1 MLNSSFF
8 THRSMPDSPVGIEV
22 NMYSTVMTSMI
33 DGIRAVPVRVEAD
46 ISTGMPVFDMVG
58 YLAPEVRE
66 ARERVRTALHNCGI
80 VLPARRITINLSPG
94 DRRKSGTGFDV
105 AIAVAILAALELVP
119 AENCRNLV
127 LIGELNLSG
136 QIMPVK
142 GVLPMVSDG
151 IARGDRRFL
160 VPASN
165 LGEGR
170 LVKPAEVLGFDALP
184 EVIAYLREGTYHEP
198 VMKGENSRSKAA
210 NPDFAEV
217 NGQKFLKRAAEVAA
231 SGMHNML
238 MVGPPGAGKTMISER
253 MASILPPLT
262 EREELELSKIY
273 SVCGL
278 LSGSQGLLKERPFR
292 SPHHTISTAGLAG
305 GGMIPMPGEISLAHN
320 GVLYLDELTEFHKST
335 LEVLRQP
342 LENHKIHLSRAMGNV
357 EYPANF
363 LLLASMNPCGCGY
376 YPDRNRCRCSRPA
389 LRRYFEKVS
398 QPLLDRMDICM
409 EAPGVSFEELVA
421 NSVNESSKDIRER
434 VIACHEI
441 QKKRYAG
448 ENFCFNSRIPASRIR
463 EFCRLGEKE
472 ERYMESMFH
481 KMELTART
489 YHKILRVARTIA
501 DMEQTAEIGLGH
513 LNEAVCYR
521 SMDEHFWGGLQ

>member
-1 MLNSSFF
+1 
-8 THRSMPDSPVGIEV
+8 
-22 NMYSTVMTSMI
+22 MYSTVMTSMI
-33 DGIRAVPVRVEAD
+33 DGICAVPVRVEAD

-66 ARERVRTALHNCGI
+66 AKERVRTALHNCGI

-94 DRRKSGTGFDV
+94 DRRKSGTGFDM

-119 AENCRNLV
+119 AGNCRGLV
-127 LIGELNLSG
+127 MIGELNLSG

-142 GVLPMVSDG
+142 GVLPTVSDG
-151 IARGDRRFL
+151 VSRGEKHFL
-160 VPASN
+160 VPAGN
-165 LGEGR
+165 LKEGR
-170 LVKPAEVLGFDALP
+170 LVKDAQVLGFDTLP
-184 EVIAYLREGTYHEP
+184 AVIAYLKDGTYQEP
-198 VMKGENSRSKAA
+198 DVKGTFSSVMVKK
-210 NPDFAEV
+210 PDFSEV

-253 MASILPPLT
+253 MASILPPLS

-273 SVCGL
+273 SVCGF
-278 LSGSQGLLKERPFR
+278 LSGSKGLLKERPFR
-292 SPHHTISTAGLAG
+292 SPHHTITTAGLAG

-342 LENHKIHLSRAMGNV
+342 LEDHEIHLSRTMGNV
-357 EYPANF
+357 VYPADF

-376 YPDRNRCRCSRPA
+376 YPDRNRCRCSAPA
-389 LRRYFEKVS
+389 LRRYFDKVS

-409 EAPGVSFEELVA
+409 EAPGVSYEELVGNA
-421 NSVNESSKDIRER
+421 VNESSEEIRER
-434 VIACHEI
+434 VMACHRI
-441 QKKRYAG
+441 QTKRFSG
-448 ENFCFNSRIPASRIR
+448 EKFCFNSRIPASRIR

-472 ERYMESMFH
+472 EHYMESMFR
-481 KMELTART
+481 KMNLTART

-501 DMEQTAEIGLGH
+501 DMDQAADIGLCH
-513 LNEAVCYR
+513 LQEAVCYR
-521 SMDEHFWGGLQ
+521 SMDERFWGGLP

>member
-1 MLNSSFF
+1 
-8 THRSMPDSPVGIEV
+8 
-22 NMYSTVMTSMI
+22 MYSTVMTSMI

-80 VLPARRITINLSPG
+80 VLPAKRITINLSPG

-105 AIAVAILAALELVP
+105 AIAVAILAALELIP

-127 LIGELNLSG
+127 MIGELNLSG

-142 GVLPMVSDG
+142 GVLPTVSDG
-151 IARGDRRFL
+151 VSRGEKRFL
-160 VPASN
+160 VPAGN
-165 LGEGR
+165 LKEGR
-170 LVKPAEVLGFDALP
+170 LVKEAEVFGFDTLP
-184 EVIAYLREGTYHEP
+184 EVIAYLRDASYHEP
-198 VMKGENSRSKAA
+198 SGKIENVTEKAA
-210 NPDFAEV
+210 RPDFAEV
-217 NGQKFLKRAAEVAA
+217 NGQKFLKRGAEVAA

-262 EREELELSKIY
+262 EQEELELSKIY

-305 GGMIPMPGEISLAHN
+305 GGVVPMPGEISLAHN

-342 LENHKIHLSRAMGNV
+342 LEDHRIHLSRAMGNV
-357 EYPANF
+357 VYPANF

-376 YPDRNRCRCSRPA
+376 YPDRNRCRCSQPA
-389 LRRYFEKVS
+389 LRRYFDKVS

-409 EAPGVSFEELVA
+409 EAPGVTYRDLVG
-421 NSVNESSKDIRER
+421 NYVNESSEDIRRR

-448 ENFCFNSRIPASRIR
+448 EDFCFNSRIPASSIR
-463 EFCRLGEKE
+463 KFCPLGEKE
-472 ERYMESMFH
+472 ERYMENIFH

-501 DMEQTAEIGLGH
+501 DMDHSAEIGLAH

-521 SMDEHFWGGLQ
+521 SMDERFWGGLYE

>member
-1 MLNSSFF
+1 
-8 THRSMPDSPVGIEV
+8 
-22 NMYSTVMTSMI
+22 MYSTVMTSMI

-80 VLPARRITINLSPG
+80 VLPAKRITINLSPG

-105 AIAVAILAALELVP
+105 AIAVAILAALELIP

-127 LIGELNLSG
+127 MIGELNLSG

-142 GVLPMVSDG
+142 GVLPTVSDG
-151 IARGDRRFL
+151 VSRGEKRFL
-160 VPASN
+160 VPAGN
-165 LGEGR
+165 LKEGR
-170 LVKPAEVLGFDALP
+170 LVKEAEVFGFDTLP
-184 EVIAYLREGTYHEP
+184 EVIAYLRDGSYHEP
-198 VMKGENSRSKAA
+198 SGKIEIVTEKAA
-210 NPDFAEV
+210 RPDFAEV
-217 NGQKFLKRAAEVAA
+217 NGQKFLKRGAEVAA

-262 EREELELSKIY
+262 EQEELELSKIY

-305 GGMIPMPGEISLAHN
+305 GGVVPMPGEISLAHN

-342 LENHKIHLSRAMGNV
+342 LEDHRIHLSRAMGNV
-357 EYPANF
+357 VYPANF

-376 YPDRNRCRCSRPA
+376 YPDRNRCRCSQPA
-389 LRRYFEKVS
+389 LRRYFDKVS

-409 EAPGVSFEELVA
+409 EAPGVTYRDLVG
-421 NSVNESSKDIRER
+421 NYVNESSEDIRRR

-448 ENFCFNSRIPASRIR
+448 EDFCFNSRIPASSIR
-463 EFCRLGEKE
+463 KFCPLGEKE
-472 ERYMESMFH
+472 ERYMENIFH

-501 DMEQTAEIGLGH
+501 DMDHSAEIGLAH

-521 SMDEHFWGGLQ
+521 SMDERFWGGLYE